1 MDKNNNMKCS
11 FCGKS
16 RKDAEKLVA
25 GPEGAYIC
33 DECVELCHSIIDN
46 DKEGVIDN
54 DKELEIPD
62 PKDLHDY
69 LNHHV
74 IGQEQAKKVISVAVY
89 NHYKILYANKI
100 IKDNDIEIEKSNV
113 LMLGPS
119 GVGKTLI
126 AKKIADYIDVPFAIG
141 DATTLTEAG
150 YVGED
155 AESVLERLIQ
165 AANGDITLAEKG
177 IVFIDEVDKKAR
189 KSESNTTTRDVS
201 GEGVQQA
208 LLRLIEGTQCKI
220 KTTTKSKYTDEFIEF
235 DTSNV
240 MFILGGAFV
249 GIDKIIEKRLK
260 SKSKIGFN
268 SKILS
273 EDDKN
278 ELLTKIR
285 SEDVVHYGIIPEL
298 VGRLP
303 VIATMEHLSKEQL
316 RKILTDVK
324 NNVIM
329 QVKSLLR
336 LDNLDIVF
344 TDNYYKE
351 VSEISIKSKMG
362 ARALKSI
369 VENSLINIM
378 FRIDEFNK
386 SGVHTIRFDNY
397 PYGDKKPILIFDDRE
412 ELDTKYK
419 IYRGIDELEK
429 QQ

>member
-1 MDKNNNMKCS
+1 MDENNNMKCS

-89 NHYKILYANKI
+89 NHYKRLYANKI

-150 YVGED
+150 YVGDDVENII
-155 AESVLERLIQ
+155 VRLLMKADFDVNKAQ
-165 AANGDITLAEKG
+165 RG
-177 IVFIDEVDKKAR
+177 IIYIDEIDKKSR
-189 KSESNTTTRDVS
+189 KSESSSITRDVS

-208 LLRLIEGTQCKI
+208 LLKIMEGTVVRVPPQGGRKHPQQ
-220 KTTTKSKYTDEFIEF
+220 EMIEV
-235 DTSNV
+235 DTSNIL
-240 MFILGGAFV
+240 FICGGAFV
-249 GIDKIIEKRLK
+249 GLDKIVDTRLNK
-260 SKSKIGFN
+260 NHMGFGSPN
-268 SKILS
+268 VEESNKHKNPQP
-273 EDDKN
+273 EDIIKFG
-278 ELLTKIR
+278 L
-285 SEDVVHYGIIPEL
+285 IPEL
-298 VGRLP
+298 IGRLP
-303 VIATMEHLSKEQL
+303 VIVSCHELSEEQM
-316 RKILTDVK
+316 KDILIKPD
-324 NNVIM
+324 N
-329 QVKSLLR
+329 SLLKQ
-336 LDNLDIVF
+336 LQTLFKIESIDLEITNDVIDTIVK
-344 TDNYYKE
+344 TAHEK
-351 VSEISIKSKMG
+351 KLG
-362 ARALKSI
+362 ARALKSV
-369 VENSLINIM
+369 VEELLLDVQYELPTYKKEGVARVVINNDM
-378 FRIDEFNK
+378 FEN
-386 SGVHTIRFDNY
+386 
-397 PYGDKKPILIFDDRE
+397 KKPLLIYE
-412 ELDTKYK
+412 ETK
-419 IYRGIDELEK
+419 K
-429 QQ
+429 QSN

>member
-1 MDKNNNMKCS
+1 MDENNNMKCS

-89 NHYKILYANKI
+89 NHYKRLYANKI

-150 YVGED
+150 YVGDDVENII
-155 AESVLERLIQ
+155 VRLLMKADFDVNKAQ
-165 AANGDITLAEKG
+165 RG
-177 IVFIDEVDKKAR
+177 IIYIDEIDKKSR
-189 KSESNTTTRDVS
+189 KSESSSITRDVS

-208 LLRLIEGTQCKI
+208 LLKIMEGTVVRVPPQGGRKHPQQ
-220 KTTTKSKYTDEFIEF
+220 EMIEV
-235 DTSNV
+235 DTSNIL
-240 MFILGGAFV
+240 FICGGAFV
-249 GIDKIIEKRLK
+249 GLDKIVDTRLNK
-260 SKSKIGFN
+260 NHMGFGSPN
-268 SKILS
+268 VEESNKHKNPQP
-273 EDDKN
+273 EDIIKFG
-278 ELLTKIR
+278 L
-285 SEDVVHYGIIPEL
+285 IPEL
-298 VGRLP
+298 IGRLP
-303 VIATMEHLSKEQL
+303 VIVSCHGLSEEQM
-316 RKILTDVK
+316 KDILIKPD
-324 NNVIM
+324 N
-329 QVKSLLR
+329 SLLKQ
-336 LDNLDIVF
+336 LQTLFKIESIDLEITNDVIDTIVK
-344 TDNYYKE
+344 TAHEK
-351 VSEISIKSKMG
+351 KLG
-362 ARALKSI
+362 ARALKSV
-369 VENSLINIM
+369 VEDLLLDVQYELPTYKKDSVARVVINNDI
-378 FRIDEFNK
+378 FEN
-386 SGVHTIRFDNY
+386 
-397 PYGDKKPILIFDDRE
+397 KKPLLIYE
-412 ELDTKYK
+412 ETK
-419 IYRGIDELEK
+419 K
-429 QQ
+429 QSN

>member
-1 MDKNNNMKCS
+1 MDENNNMKCS

-89 NHYKILYANKI
+89 NHYKRLYANKI

-150 YVGED
+150 YVGDDVENII
-155 AESVLERLIQ
+155 VRLLMKADFDVNKAQ
-165 AANGDITLAEKG
+165 RG
-177 IVFIDEVDKKAR
+177 IIYIDEIDKKSR
-189 KSESNTTTRDVS
+189 KSESSSITRDVS

-208 LLRLIEGTQCKI
+208 LLKIMEGTVVRVPPQGGRKHPQQ
-220 KTTTKSKYTDEFIEF
+220 EMIEV
-235 DTSNV
+235 DTSNIL
-240 MFILGGAFV
+240 FICGGAFV
-249 GIDKIIEKRLK
+249 GLDKIVDTRLNK
-260 SKSKIGFN
+260 NHMGFGSPN
-268 SKILS
+268 VEESNKHKNPQP
-273 EDDKN
+273 EDIIKFG
-278 ELLTKIR
+278 L
-285 SEDVVHYGIIPEL
+285 IPEL
-298 VGRLP
+298 IGRLP
-303 VIATMEHLSKEQL
+303 VIA
-316 RKILTDVK
+316 
-324 NNVIM
+324 N
-329 QVKSLLR
+329 
-336 LDNLDIVF
+336 IV
-344 TDNYYKE
+344 
-351 VSEISIKSKMG
+351 
-362 ARALKSI
+362 
-369 VENSLINIM
+369 
-378 FRIDEFNK
+378 
-386 SGVHTIRFDNY
+386 
-397 PYGDKKPILIFDDRE
+397 
-412 ELDTKYK
+412 
-419 IYRGIDELEK
+419 
-429 QQ
+429 